1 LEGLLDQASN
11 ARVGALIGQI
21 KALQRAMEH
30 SVAERN
36 QEFARYES
44 FGIFARRYNSM
55 AEQARPF
62 LDGTVIVNVFDP
74 EKLKNP
80 SSLTWP
86 MQKQY
91 FDSVYA
97 ETLMLLAALEGQ
109 FDFAEAKTVE
119 LKSFFETSLRRAV
132 FTPPENERELQDIVE
147 RLLIGRGFKKAVDYD
162 RETGR
167 VKYSG
172 KEFVPDFVYIPADM
186 FIEVKLIKSAERSK
200 TAIEEINSDIL
211 AYKTRYSKGM
221 FLVYDLGII
230 RDVSEFVGSIEQQM
244 NISVCLVKH

>member
-1 LEGLLDQASN
+1 MDQAAH
-11 ARVGALIGQI
+11 ARLTTLIAQI
-21 KALQRAMEH
+21 RALQRAMEH

-36 QEFARYES
+36 KEFARYES
-44 FGIFARRYNSM
+44 FKIFARRYNSM
-55 AEQARPF
+55 AQQALVF
-62 LDGTVIVNVFDP
+62 VANTVIVNTFDV
-74 EKLKNP
+74 EKLKDP
-80 SSLTWP
+80 GDLTWP
-86 MQKQY
+86 VQKRY

-97 ETLMLLAALEGQ
+97 ETLMLLAALEGHV
-109 FDFAEAKTVE
+109 DFAEVKTIE

-132 FTPPENERELQDIVE
+132 FTQPENERELQDIVE

-172 KEFVPDFVYIPADM
+172 KEFIPDFIFLPADM
-186 FIEVKLIKSAERSK
+186 FIEVKLIKSTERSK
-200 TAIEEINSDIL
+200 TAIEEINADIL

-221 FLVYDLGII
+221 FLVYDLGIV

-244 NISVCLVKH
+244 DISVCLVKH

>member
-1 LEGLLDQASN
+1 MDQAAH
-11 ARVGALIGQI
+11 ARLTTLVAQI
-21 KALQRAMEH
+21 RALQRAMEH

-44 FGIFARRYNSM
+44 FKIFASRYNSM
-55 AEQARPF
+55 AEQSRPF
-62 LDGTVIVNVFDP
+62 LNDGVIVNVFNV
-74 EKLKNP
+74 EKMKEP

-86 MQKQY
+86 NQKQY

-109 FDFAEAKTVE
+109 VDFAEAKTVE
-119 LKSFFETSLRRAV
+119 LKNFFETSLRRAV
-132 FTPPENERELQDIVE
+132 FGQPENERELQDIVE
-147 RLLIGRGFKKAVDYD
+147 RLLIGRGFKKAIDYD

-172 KEFVPDFVYIPADM
+172 KEFVPDFVFLPADM

-221 FLVYDLGII
+221 FLIYDLGII
-230 RDVSEFVGSIEQQM
+230 RDVSEFAGSIEQQM
-244 NISVCLVKH
+244 DIAVCLVKH